1 MGTDTHDME
10 IIRRE
15 TKYVAGLPV
24 AAGGGGG
31 GGGGDASILTGLGL
45 YMGMKACAKEVWG
58 IVCQKSSLTEE
69 V

>member
-24 AAGGGGG
+24 AAG